1 MRRCRSAPRKVSIRA
16 AVRRALIQAGYS
28 PVGWRISVHVHRQS
42 PDIAAGVD
50 ASLEARAGSEGA
62 FVLTGAGDQGT
73 VYGYATDE
81 TPEYLP
87 LPLVVAHEICQRLD
101 QTRTDGTI
109 TGIGSDGKSQV
120 SLRYDNDG
128 RAVGVEAVV
137 VSIQHT
143 RETNPEDLARQVRS
157 MIIEPALQA
166 HGLGSDEQTMILVN
180 PAGPFTLGGPAAD
193 TGLTGRKLAV
203 DTYGGLAPH
212 GGGAFSGK
220 DATKVDRS
228 GAYMA
233 RLIAHNIVH
242 ARLARRVT
250 VAITYAI
257 GKADPIAFTIDTH
270 GTGTVPD
277 EVLTRAAL
285 AVFDLRPG
293 AIIDL
298 LHLRQIGFAQHA
310 TYGHFTRS
318 SYWNKFPVYASR
330 LREEVEAR
338 AHRNTQTH

>member
-1 MRRCRSAPRKVSIRA
+1 MTR
-16 AVRRALIQAGYS
+16 AGYS
-28 PVGWRISVHVHRQS
+28 PIGWRISVHVHRQS

-50 ASLEARAGSEGA
+50 ASLEARAGGEGA

-87 LPLVVAHEICQRLD
+87 LPLVIAHEICKRLD
-101 QTRTDGTI
+101 TARTDGTI

-120 SLRYDNDG
+120 SLRYEG
-128 RAVGVEAVV
+128 EKAVGVAAVV

-143 RETNPEDLARQVRS
+143 RDTDPEDLARQVRS
-157 MIIEPALQA
+157 MIIEPALQT
-166 HGLGSDEQTMILVN
+166 HGLGSDEDTLILVN

-242 ARLARRVT
+242 ARLAGEVT

-270 GTGTVPD
+270 ATGRVPD
-277 EVLTRAAL
+277 EVLADAAR
-285 AVFDLRPG
+285 AVFDLRPA

-298 LHLRQIGFAQHA
+298 LHLRQIGYAEHA

-318 SYWNKFPVYASR
+318 SRWNKFPIYASQ
-330 LREEVEAR
+330 LRQEVEAR
-338 AHRNTQTH
+338 AYRNTPHQ